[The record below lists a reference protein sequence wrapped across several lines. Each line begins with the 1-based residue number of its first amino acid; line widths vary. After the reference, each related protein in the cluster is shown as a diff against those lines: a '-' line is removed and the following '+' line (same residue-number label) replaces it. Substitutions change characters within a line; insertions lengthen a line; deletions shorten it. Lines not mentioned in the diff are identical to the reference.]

1 MSQSNKPNIVFWIL
15 SIVAL
20 VWNIMGVLNYIGQ
33 AFITDDMKALLPEN
47 QRLYMESVPAWAT
60 AAFAFAVF
68 AGVLGSLLLLLR
80 KKIAKTFFII
90 SLLGVLVQMTHGFMS
105 EIKDVYGPGGIAMPI
120 LIIGFAVFLVWYSR
134 LVDSKGWL
142 S

>member
-33 AFITDDMKALLPEN
+33 AFITDDLKALLPEN

-105 EIKDVYGPGGIAMPI
+105 EIKDVYGLGGIAMPI